1 MDFFQNQE
9 AARKKTGLLIVYFG
23 LAVILIITTVYLAI
37 ATILHWAEPSGRSD
51 EPFSLLALWD
61 PQLFGTVAVGTASL
75 IGGGSLYKIASLAGG
90 GRTVAE
96 LLGGRLLP
104 PQTTDPDERKILNVV
119 EEMAIAAGTPVPPVY
134 LLENEEGIN
143 AFAAGHSPNDAV
155 IGVTLGC
162 VRTLS
167 RDELQGVIAHE
178 FSHILN
184 GDMRLDMRL
193 MGVLFGIL
201 LIGLAGYILLRSTSS
216 VRVESNDRDG
226 ERRGGNPLPLIG
238 LALYVIGYVG
248 VFFANLIKSAVSR
261 QREFLADASAVQFT
275 RNPDGIAGALKK
287 IGALAEGSSI
297 REPRAEEASHM
308 FFGNAGGA
316 GQLFG
321 LLATHPPLVERIR
334 RIDPSFDGDF
344 SKVRLE
350 PPGDRGVAASART
363 PQPRARRFAFNPA
376 EAVARVGTI
385 AAPQLLYAEGLL
397 RDMPRTLAAHV
408 QDPLGAQAVVFALLL
423 DPGESVRQVQLAWLQ
438 RHVHPAVVR
447 LMQTVVPA
455 ARELPPEARLPLV
468 ELAVPALRQM
478 SRAQVHDFLAGVN
491 TLVEADRKLTLFEY
505 ALQRLLLRHLVT
517 YFLERTPPRPRYT
530 NVEPL
535 LRPTEV
541 VLSDLAWGGESSPE
555 RAAGAFAA
563 GLAALGWP
571 GVRIELL
578 PHETADLTRLDAA
591 LQTLDA
597 ASRPLKKQILLAC
610 AACVGFDG
618 RVTVEEGELLRAISD
633 SIDCPMPPLFGTA
646 ESSVSV
652 D

>member
-9 AARKKTGLLIVYFG
+9 VARKRTGLLIVFFG
-23 LAVILIITTVYLAI
+23 LAVLLIVVTVYLAI
-37 ATILHWAEPSGRSD
+37 AMILHWADPSARSD
-51 EPFSLLALWD
+51 QPLSLVGLWD
-61 PQLFGTVAVGTASL
+61 PQLFGTVALGTASL
-75 IGGGSLYKIASLAGG
+75 IGGGSLYRIASLAGG

-96 LLGGRLLP
+96 LLGGRLLH

-134 LLENEEGIN
+134 LLETEDGIN

-155 IGVTLGC
+155 IGVTRGC

-167 RDELQGVIAHE
+167 RDELQGVVAHE

-184 GDMRLDMRL
+184 GDMRLDLRL

-201 LIGLAGYILLRSTSS
+201 LIGLAGYMLLRSTAS
-216 VRVESNDRDG
+216 VRFESGDRDG

-287 IGALAEGSSI
+287 IGALAEGSTI

-350 PPGDRGVAASART
+350 PPGDWAAPARA
-363 PQPRARRFAFNPA
+363 PRPRARAFAFNPA
-376 EAVARVGTI
+376 EAVARIGTI

-397 RDMPRTLAAHV
+397 QDMPRTLAQNV

-423 DPGESVRQVQLAWLQ
+423 DPGDAVRQQQIGWLQ
-438 RHVHPAVVR
+438 RNVHPALVR
-447 LMQTVVPA
+447 LMWTIVPEA
-455 ARELPPEARLPLV
+455 QRLAPEARLPLV

-478 SRAQVHDFLAGVN
+478 SRAQVHDFLAGVK
-491 TLVEADRKLTLFEY
+491 TLVEADHKLTLFEY
-505 ALQRLLLRHLVT
+505 ALQRLLLRHLVA
-517 YFLERTPPRPRYT
+517 YFLERTPPPPRYT
-530 NVEPL
+530 TVVPL
-535 LRPTEV
+535 VKPTEV
-541 VLSDLAWGGESSPE
+541 VLSALARGGESAPD
-555 RAAGAFAA
+555 RAARAFAA
-563 GLAALGWP
+563 GVEALGWP
-571 GVRIELL
+571 GARMELS
-578 PHETADLTRLDAA
+578 PEETTDLTRLDAA
-591 LQTLDA
+591 LRTLDA

-633 SIDCPMPPLFGTA
+633 SIDCPMPPLIGA
-646 ESSVSV
+646 GESNVAGF
-652 D
+652 